1 MVVERKF
8 KEPAYT
14 GQILVAKT
22 KIIAEKLRWSRE
34 WISTHQ
40 VSRSRSETKPRA
52 ASAEPVVCIWIS
64 GSICKTNTDAVSRR
78 LLLSFCYRNKPRPAR
93 ENRRRPF

>member
-22 KIIAEKLRWSRE
+22 KIIAEKLR
-34 WISTHQ
+34 
-40 VSRSRSETKPRA
+40 
-52 ASAEPVVCIWIS
+52 
-64 GSICKTNTDAVSRR
+64 
-78 LLLSFCYRNKPRPAR
+78 
-93 ENRRRPF
+93 